1 VDNGF
6 QYYRTIEPL
15 YNSRSTCI
23 TGRKSRVWKVV
34 QVVGPDNLSKVGH
47 GREVVLKDCWV
58 DEGSLSEKEIQT
70 QIFERLARVKGAD
83 YAWAPPELRDKLK
96 GALASPKRYFME
108 VKLDWKEVGVNKEK
122 PKYERA
128 PNLLFNSDERRMANI
143 DKQIPGTQNSSTTMC
158 PSYEP
163 SSTLGAQGNADES
176 GVRKRDYKV
185 KRHYRVIYAHVG
197 RSLAH
202 VTELSDAVRAF
213 EDIFIGE
220 CSNLTMTETCLTH
233 D

>member
-1 VDNGF
+1 VGNEF

-15 YNSRSTCI
+15 YNPRSICI
-23 TGRKSRVWKVV
+23 TGRKSRVWRVV
-34 QVVGPDNLSKVGH
+34 QVVGPDNLSKAGH

-70 QIFERLARVKGAD
+70 QIFERLARVKEAD
-83 YAWAPPELRDKLK
+83 YAWAPPGLRDKLK
-96 GALASPKRYFME
+96 GALASPERYFME

-128 PNLLFNSDERRMANI
+128 PKLLFNSDERRMANI
-143 DKQIPGTQNSSTTMC
+143 DEQIPSTQNSLATMY
-158 PSYEP
+158 PSYGP
-163 SSTLGAQGNADES
+163 SSTRGAQDKS
-176 GVRKRDYKV
+176 GSRKRDYKV
-185 KRHYRVIYAHVG
+185 KRHYRVVYANVG

-202 VTELSDAVRAF
+202 VTGLSDAVRAF

-220 CSNLTMTETCLTH
+220 CNNLMMTGTCLTH